1 MTTFIGILR
10 QMGKARYSY
19 KSRAEAIRQ
28 GKQIQLF
35 DKVSSLFPYLCHIKK
50 KAFDEPLSVQSRK

>member
-19 KSRAEAIRQ
+19 NRGRKQSDRENKYICSIKS
-28 GKQIQLF
+28 
-35 DKVSSLFPYLCHIKK
+35 
-50 KAFDEPLSVQSRK
+50 LSFFRIFVP